1 MSSPLPKPVLVTSS
15 MAALLLGLAA
25 GYHIQT
31 EPAAEKVTLTQNET
45 APAAQPMS
53 AFAHQPAKT
62 DFMGGLIDQGI
73 RRTYYLHT
81 PPTYKAGQ
89 PLPLVLAFHESEGTG
104 KDMAT
109 HTGLNQLADQE
120 GFIIVYPDGINAK
133 WNVSGQ
139 AGTQEDNVAFVQ
151 ALIAHLGQLRT
162 IDHQRIYATGLS
174 NGGILV
180 QKLACE
186 NPGQIAA
193 FATVAASLPEQF
205 QAKCQTK
212 TPVSMLMINGT
223 ADAVVPWQGGKPPD
237 VRVGRNLSIPPIP
250 AVFNFWQKHNGCG
263 APVTVKQR
271 ADRLVT
277 SSSYTNCQAHSTV
290 QLVALNGATHIWPGG
305 GYGRSQFLDASQM
318 IWAFFQRHTLI
329 ATASQQDSTTKQTLS
344 AASR

>member
-1 MSSPLPKPVLVTSS
+1 
-15 MAALLLGLAA
+15 MAALLIGLAA
-25 GYHIQT
+25 GYHIQPEPSAEKAT
-31 EPAAEKVTLTQNET
+31 STQNGPTPAAK
-45 APAAQPMS
+45 PMS
-53 AFAHQPAKT
+53 ASAHQPVKT
-62 DFMGGLIDQGI
+62 DLMAGFINQGI

-81 PPTYKAGQ
+81 PPSYQATQ

-109 HTGLNQLADQE
+109 HTGLNQLADRE
-120 GFIIVYPDGINAK
+120 GFMVVYPDGLNAK

-139 AGTQEDNVAFVQ
+139 AKTQEDNVAFVQ
-151 ALIAHLGQLRT
+151 ALIAQLGQLRA

-186 NPGQIAA
+186 NPGNIAA

-223 ADAVVPWQGGKPPD
+223 ADAVVPWQGGEPPE

-250 AVFNFWQKHNGCG
+250 AVFNFWQKHNGCA
-263 APVTVKQR
+263 APAVVKQR
-271 ADRLVT
+271 PDKLVT
-277 SSSYTNCQAHSTV
+277 SSSYTNCQANSTV
-290 QLVALNGATHIWPGG
+290 QLVALNGASHIWPGG

-318 IWAFFQRHTLI
+318 IWAFFQRHTL
-329 ATASQQDSTTKQTLS
+329 ATVATQPDSTSKQALS
-344 AASR
+344 ASSH